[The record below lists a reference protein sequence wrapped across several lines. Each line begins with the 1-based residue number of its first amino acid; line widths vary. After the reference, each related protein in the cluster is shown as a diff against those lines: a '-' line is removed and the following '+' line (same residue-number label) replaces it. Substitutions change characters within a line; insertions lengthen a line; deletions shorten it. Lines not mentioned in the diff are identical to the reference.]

1 MSVLAPG
8 RNIVLLGL
16 MGAGKTAVGQLLA
29 QRLGRP
35 FTDTDGMVEARAR
48 MPVAEIFASEG
59 ERGFRRREGEAVRQ
73 ASALRGQVIAV
84 GGGAV
89 LDPANVT
96 HLRSTGDLVWLAAS
110 VEALAQRIGD
120 DPGPARPLL
129 SAGGDVTQRL
139 ALLKAERE
147 AAYTA
152 ASSAVIDTDGKT
164 PDDIAEAVLEW
175 VRTRPGVLTKQE
187 LRA

>member
-16 MGAGKTAVGQLLA
+16 MGAGKTAVGRLVA
-29 QRLGRP
+29 QRLARP
-35 FTDTDGMVEARAR
+35 LTDTDAMVEAQAR
-48 MPVAEIFASEG
+48 MPIAEIFASEG
-59 ERGFRRREGEAVRQ
+59 ERGFRRRESEVVRQ

-96 HLRSTGDLVWLAAS
+96 HLRATGDLVWLAAS
-110 VEALAQRIGD
+110 VEVLAERVGD
-120 DPGPARPLL
+120 DPVRPLL
-129 SAGGDVTQRL
+129 AGGGGVTERL
-139 ALLKAERE
+139 ARLQAERE

-152 ASSAVIDTDGKT
+152 ASSAVIDTDDKS

-175 VRTRPGVLTKQE
+175 VRTRPGVLTRQE
-187 LRA
+187 LQA

>member
-1 MSVLAPG
+1 MSLLAPG

-16 MGAGKTAVGQLLA
+16 MGAGKTAVGRLLA
-29 QRLGRP
+29 QRLARP
-35 FTDTDGMVEARAR
+35 LRDTDAMVEAQAG
-48 MPVAEIFASEG
+48 MPIAEIFVSQG
-59 ERGFRRREGEAVRQ
+59 ERGFRRLESEAVRQ

-96 HLRSTGDLVWLAAS
+96 YLRSTGDLVWLAAS
-110 VEALAQRIGD
+110 VEVLAQRVGD
-120 DPGPARPLL
+120 EPARPLL
-129 SAGGDVTQRL
+129 SGGGDVTDRL
-139 ALLKAERE
+139 AQLQTERE

-152 ASSAVIDTDGKT
+152 ASSTVIDTGDKT
-164 PDDIAEAVLEW
+164 PDEIADAVLEW

-187 LRA
+187 RQA

>member
-16 MGAGKTAVGQLLA
+16 MGAGKTVVGQLVA
-29 QRLGRP
+29 QRLARP
-35 FTDTDGMVEARAR
+35 FTDTDAMVEARAR

-96 HLRSTGDLVWLAAS
+96 HLRSTSDLVWLVAS
-110 VEALAQRIGD
+110 VEVLAQRVGD
-120 DPGPARPLL
+120 DPARPLL
-129 SAGGDVTQRL
+129 SGSGDVTERL
-139 ALLKAERE
+139 AQLRAERE
-147 AAYTA
+147 AAYHA

-164 PDDIAEAVLEW
+164 PEDIAEAVLAW

>member
-16 MGAGKTAVGQLLA
+16 MGAGKTAVGRLLA
-29 QRLGRP
+29 QRLARP
-35 FTDTDGMVEARAR
+35 LTDTDAMVEAQAR
-48 MPVAEIFASEG
+48 MSIPEIFASEG
-59 ERGFRRREGEAVRQ
+59 ERGFRRRESEVVRQ

-96 HLRSTGDLVWLAAS
+96 HLRATGDLVWLAAS
-110 VEALAQRIGD
+110 VEVLAERVGD
-120 DPGPARPLL
+120 DPARPLL
-129 SAGGDVTQRL
+129 AGGDVTERL
-139 ALLKAERE
+139 AQLQAERE
-147 AAYTA
+147 AAYAA

-164 PDDIAEAVLEW
+164 PDGIADAVLEW
-175 VRTRPGVLTKQE
+175 VRTRPGVLTRQE
-187 LRA
+187 LQA